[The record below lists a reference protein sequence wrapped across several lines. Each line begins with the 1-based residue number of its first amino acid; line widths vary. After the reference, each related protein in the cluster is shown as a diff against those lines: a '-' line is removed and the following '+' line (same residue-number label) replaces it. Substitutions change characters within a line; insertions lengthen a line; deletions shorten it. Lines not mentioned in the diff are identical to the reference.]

1 MTSTSKRPFG
11 SPAAIR
17 VGSLPNT
24 HTESGVVLIIALI
37 LLIVISLLA
46 VTSMRNAS
54 SSEAVAGNVRTTE
67 LANQAAELALR
78 HCEASAIKVVR
89 VLGGDIT
96 STEATYTTTFAQ
108 TNLVWAATAVK
119 WQDVTGTWD
128 SGSSTA
134 TFVLPT
140 AILGTGTFKRPPECM
155 VESLTG
161 ATPVSSNAAFVITAR
176 GFGPEVPAGTGRPQ
190 GTEAWLQSTIE
201 IQ

>member
-1 MTSTSKRPFG
+1 MPSTYKHPAG
-11 SPAAIR
+11 SPAKR
-17 VGSLPNT
+17 RSGGTSNPQS
-24 HTESGVVLIIALI
+24 ERGVVLIIALI

-89 VLGGDIT
+89 VLGGDTT
-96 STEATYTTTFAQ
+96 SAEATYPTTFAQ
-108 TNLVWAATAVK
+108 SNIVWAATAVD
-119 WQDVTGTWD
+119 WQSVTATWD
-128 SGSSTA
+128 VGTNTK

-140 AILGTGTFKRPPECM
+140 TLVATSTFKRPPECM

-161 ATPVSSNAAFVITAR
+161 VTPVSTNAAFVITAR
-176 GFGPEVPAGTGRPQ
+176 GFGPEVSAGAGRPQ
-190 GTEAWLQSTIE
+190 GTEVWLQSTIE